1 MIGDSS
7 RKITAILL
15 CLLLA
20 ACGGGSDTSGVTGSS
35 TANGD
40 GAAANT
46 PGSTDSS
53 GSGSSGGGAGSSG
66 GTTGTTGGTTG
77 STAGTS
83 AFTYDETARFN
94 GPTDIKADAAG
105 NLYVLDMGNKAIRR
119 IAADG
124 AVSTLPV
131 ALSEPQA
138 IEIDTAG
145 NLYVIDARVLY
156 KVTSAGNLDALA
168 NIDALSVYLT
178 IDRQGNLYVLTP
190 GSPPLI
196 RRISASGEVTMQ
208 TLDSGRYRGIA
219 VDGAGN
225 MYVGSYGSER
235 SIGSI
240 LKIMPDGTQT
250 VFATGDFADIGN
262 MAFDPQGNLFIAQ
275 FQELIP
281 GMDCA
286 EFNSCYLGGT
296 DQMIRKID
304 ANGTVSTVLSGPPG
318 GSIGDAA
325 YDTTFGRFH
334 LAVGADGN
342 VYATYE
348 RKQAVYKVS
357 QAGATS
363 LIAGKPG
370 EAGSSD

>member
-1 MIGDSS
+1 
-7 RKITAILL
+7 
-15 CLLLA
+15 
-20 ACGGGSDTSGVTGSS
+20 
-35 TANGD
+35 
-40 GAAANT
+40 
-46 PGSTDSS
+46 
-53 GSGSSGGGAGSSG
+53 
-66 GTTGTTGGTTG
+66 
-77 STAGTS
+77 
-83 AFTYDETARFN
+83 
-94 GPTDIKADAAG
+94 
-105 NLYVLDMGNKAIRR
+105 MGNKAIRR

-145 NLYVIDARVLY
+145 NLYVIDAGVLY
-156 KVTSAGNLDALA
+156 KVTPTGNLDALLS
-168 NIDALSVYLT
+168 DALSSILT
-178 IDRQGNLYVLTP
+178 TDRQGNLYVSTA
-190 GSPPLI
+190 GDPPVI
-196 RRISASGEVTMQ
+196 RRISASGDVTMLPNQ
-208 TLDSGRYRGIA
+208 TFGSGRHRGVV
-219 VDGAGN
+219 VDDAGN

-240 LKIMPDGTQT
+240 LKIAPDGTQT

-262 MAFDPQGNLFIAQ
+262 MAFDSQGNLFIAQ

-348 RKQAVYKVS
+348 RKQAVYKVT